1 MPAQPPV
8 SVSVPSATSDQGAA
22 SAGTGGRTV
31 AHGGLIRDVR
41 VARQAVY
48 DAARRL
54 VSYELQFRLPDSDSH
69 AARDG
74 GDGVGAGAIDDAGH
88 DAPEGAGPAS
98 EVSGEQATSQ
108 VISTTFGTFGLDTVS
123 GGKPVF
129 VTFTRPFLTGVL
141 PLPVEPAGVIVE
153 VPDHVGVDHELLLGL
168 AELKQAGYRIA
179 VGNYRGDLGRSALI
193 ELADFVKIS
202 IESLPSLVVPG
213 LVQSCRI
220 TGATLVGSHVR
231 DAETLQRCLDLG
243 FELFQGEYLAKPSV
257 LKGRML
263 SPSQLIC
270 VRLLNDLAD
279 QDVPISRI
287 EQLVGSD
294 PGLTM
299 RLLRS
304 AHSAAGAGQEVESLR
319 QALVLIGPRRLRSWV
334 VLTLLEGSATQNVS
348 DDLWSVLTRAHAVQR
363 LAGKQLDLGFTV
375 GLLAGVAELLGTDLG
390 TVADA
395 SGVGHDTRAALVDG
409 SGAVGNALRA
419 VLAHEADD
427 EAAVQA
433 TGLAPYDVS
442 RVYLDALH
450 ESLQL
455 VHEFLGR

>member
-1 MPAQPPV
+1 MSAQPLVPGPAGQV
-8 SVSVPSATSDQGAA
+8 SPGGHVAPS
-22 SAGTGGRTV
+22 TGGI
-31 AHGGLIRDVR
+31 ARDGVVRNVR
-41 VARQAVY
+41 VARQGVY

-54 VSYELQFRLPDSDSH
+54 VAYELQFRLPVDPR
-69 AARDG
+69 ADG
-74 GDGVGAGAIDDAGH
+74 RAGGGPDGAGA
-88 DAPEGAGPAS
+88 EPA
-98 EVSGEQATSQ
+98 VSAEQATSQ
-108 VISTTFGTFGLDTVS
+108 VIGATFGTFGLESVS
-123 GGKPVF
+123 GGRPVF
-129 VTFTRPFLTGVL
+129 VTLTRPFLTGVL
-141 PLPVEPAGVIVE
+141 PLPVEPDGVIIE
-153 VPDHVGVDHELLLGL
+153 VAQHVAVDRELLLGL
-168 AELKQAGYRIA
+168 NELKNAGYRIA
-179 VGNYRGDLGRSALI
+179 AGDYRGDLGRSALL
-193 ELADFVKIS
+193 EVSDFVKLNIDA
-202 IESLPSLVVPG
+202 LPSLVVPG
-213 LVQSCRI
+213 LIQSCRL
-220 TGATLVGSHVR
+220 TGASLVGSNIQDIDTMH
-231 DAETLQRCLDLG
+231 RCMDLG
-243 FELFQGEYLAKPSV
+243 FELFQGEHLQRPSI

-270 VRLLNDLAD
+270 TRLLNDLSD
-279 QDVPISRI
+279 PDVPVSRI

-304 AHSAAGAGQEVESLR
+304 AHSASGAGAEVESIR

-334 VLTLLEGSATQNVS
+334 VLTLLEGTATQNVS
-348 DDLWSVLTRAHAVQR
+348 DDLWNVLTRAHAVQR
-363 LAGKQLDLGFTV
+363 LAGAKVDMAFTV
-375 GLLAGVAELLGTDLG
+375 GMLAGVAGLLGTDLG

-409 SGAVGNALRA
+409 TGMAGVALRA

-427 EAAVQA
+427 DAGVQA